1 MTEPETP
8 EAPEMTRSNRD
19 HSQLREQLQA
29 WLQPRLPGATVGEL
43 SVPGNGM
50 SAETVLFDVDAS
62 GKTLGLAARLA
73 PDVTA
78 MPVFPTS
85 DLRAQYDVIELVGNH
100 TETPLPRLRWM
111 ETDESVIGAEFFV
124 MDRASGMVPPD
135 VMPYTIDS
143 SLLDASE
150 SDRKLVQDRSV
161 EVVAEIHKTPI
172 DGAEARF
179 LEYDQPGET
188 PLRRHVNLWIDYRD
202 WVVGDRFVPVITE
215 SFQWLEDNW
224 PTAADSRP
232 SVLSWGDSRIGNMM
246 YSDFKP
252 VAVFDWEMA
261 GIAPPE
267 VDLGWMSYMHKFFQD
282 ITVDLGL
289 PGIPGYFDPEE
300 VRETYMAATGREVSD
315 LHWFRVYN
323 AARHAAIML
332 RINDRQVHFG
342 EAEPPMNP
350 EDAIIHAGPLR
361 EMISD

>member
-1 MTEPETP
+1 MTQPETP
-8 EAPEMTRSNRD
+8 QAPEMTRSNRD
-19 HSQLREQLQA
+19 HVRLREQLQA
-29 WLQPRLPGATVGEL
+29 WLQPRLAGATVGDL

-50 SAETVLFDVDAS
+50 SAETVLFDVDT
-62 GKTLGLAARLA
+62 GGETLQLAARLA
-73 PDVTA
+73 PDATA

-85 DLRAQYDVIELVGNH
+85 DLKTQYHVIKLVGNQ

-124 MDRASGMVPPD
+124 MDRASGVVPPD

-143 SLLDASE
+143 FLLDASDR
-150 SDRKLVQDRSV
+150 DRKLVQDRSV
-161 EVVAEIHKTPI
+161 EILAEIHKTPI
-172 DGAEARF
+172 GSETKF
-179 LEYDQPGET
+179 LEYDQPGAT
-188 PLRRHVNLWIDYRD
+188 PLRRHVNHWIHYRD
-202 WVVGDRFVPVITE
+202 WVVGDRNVPVITD
-215 SFQWLEDNW
+215 SFQWLEANW
-224 PTAADSRP
+224 PTEADSRP
-232 SVLSWGDSRIGNMM
+232 SVLSWGDSRIGNLM

-267 VDLGWMSYMHKFFQD
+267 VDLGWLSYMHKFFQD
-282 ITVDLGL
+282 ITVDLGF
-289 PGIPGYFDPEE
+289 PGMPGYLDPEE

-342 EAEPPMNP
+342 EAEAPVNP
-350 EDAIIHAGPLR
+350 EDAIIHAKPLR